1 MSTLRELHHS
11 IKERIRQYTD
21 DSDISPEYV
30 NFLIKNARAMLIA
43 QRYSSRQY
51 AIPNKIKSHF
61 HKALELSGD
70 NEFVSGNGSVLRTT
84 EPIVP
89 MMEHHNLMTSLRI
102 SSGSYTDVNFSFVDA
117 SRFPFAGHNKW
128 VQSHIY
134 ACLGTDNR
142 LYFTSSNPS
151 VMLLE
156 NVKLSYVVEDPEQAY
171 PQTIEYNSAIDFWDV
186 DYKIEESM
194 VDQLC
199 EVVVKKLVSMIQI
212 PEDNKNDSASA

>member
-30 NFLIKNARAMLIA
+30 NFLIKNARALLIS

-51 AIPNKIKSHF
+51 AVPNKIKSHF
-61 HKALELSGD
+61 HKELELSDD
-70 NEFVSGNGSVLRTT
+70 NEFVIGTGKILRTK

-102 SSGSYTDVNFSFVDA
+102 SSGTYTDVNFSFVDA
-117 SRFPFAGHNKW
+117 SRFPFVGHNKW
-128 VQSHIY
+128 IQSHIY
-134 ACLGTDNR
+134 ACLGSDNR

-151 VMLLE
+151 VRALE
-156 NVKLSYVVEDPEQAY
+156 NVKLSYVVEDPEEAY
-171 PQTIEYNSAIDFWDV
+171 PQTIEYDENIDFWDI
-186 DYKIEESM
+186 DYKLEESM
-194 VDQLC
+194 VEPLC
-199 EVVVKKLVSMIQI
+199 EIVVKKLTSMIQI
-212 PEDNKNDSASA
+212 PEDTRNDSTST